1 MVESRN
7 SPLLEARQSARRR
20 EFLIAG
26 IALLGD
32 PDGPALAVRAVCRRA
47 GLTERYFYESFA
59 DRDQFVRSVY
69 DEVGARAQEV
79 LVDAVRRTADGRR
92 PEERDHSQARAAVEA
107 FVTLM
112 VDDPAMGRVLLL
124 APLTEQALGGRGMAM
139 MPAFVRLVHGQLS
152 GLLDPA
158 EKQMAAVG
166 AVGALSSLFLA
177 YLDGSMRVSR
187 ERFVDHCVA
196 LVLGANRSGR

>member
-1 MVESRN
+1 
-7 SPLLEARQSARRR
+7 
-20 EFLIAG
+20 
-26 IALLGD
+26 
-32 PDGPALAVRAVCRRA
+32 
-47 GLTERYFYESFA
+47 

-152 GLLDPA
+152 GRLDPA

-187 ERFVDHCVA
+187 EGFVDHCVA